1 MKTPVL
7 ALAIA
12 TAAFAGSSLY
22 LWSQLREERA
32 RAAQVEDATRKL
44 NERVAELEKAR
55 TPFSSQV
62 VNGNRLSAAGGASP
76 ASNATRPKTP
86 DCSTNVSALIAWSSA
101 RWLKSWQSP
110 G

>member
-55 TPFSSQV
+55 TPPAPACAPIA
-62 VNGNRLSAAGGASP
+62 SAS
-76 ASNATRPKTP
+76 TRG
-86 DCSTNVSALIAWSSA
+86 
-101 RWLKSWQSP
+101 R
-110 G
+110 

>member
-62 VNGNRLSAAGGASP
+62 VNGNGVIYGQVTQGSADAAP
-76 ASNATRPKTP
+76 A
-86 DCSTNVSALIAWSSA
+86 
-101 RWLKSWQSP
+101 
-110 G
+110 